1 MFGFRIVKGAAVGLA
16 TLGLVVPQTPA
27 LADSPKPAPLTTKST
42 MAPRVPDI
50 VMTAPGTVSGRVCDH
65 NGKVLDGAKVELK
78 QDNKT
83 IATAMTNKDG
93 VYSFSNVK
101 GGTYRMSS
109 GNTEGIFRVWNEKTA
124 PPTAKGHALLVMG
137 ENGARG
143 QFGSIDPTLVVLTA
157 GVIAAVVLSAIA
169 IQRIDSVSTQVSQIP
184 VSP

>member
-1 MFGFRIVKGAAVGLA
+1 MIGFRIVKGAAVGLA
-16 TLGLVVPQTPA
+16 TLGLVVPQAPA
-27 LADSPKPAPLTTKST
+27 YADVAQPKPVTSKTTAAT
-42 MAPRVPDI
+42 RIPDI

-65 NGKVLDGAKVELK
+65 TGKVLEGAKVDLK
-78 QDNKT
+78 QNNKT
-83 IATAMTNKDG
+83 IATTMTDKDG
-93 VYSFSNVK
+93 IYSFKNVK
-101 GGTYRMSS
+101 SGMYQMSS

-143 QFGSIDPTLVVLTA
+143 QFGSVDPTLVILTA

-169 IQRIDSVSTQVSQIP
+169 IQRIDSVSSQVNQIP